1 MVQKHLGTG
10 SVGLGGKIALIL
22 ALMLLLVG

>member
-1 MVQKHLGTG
+1 LGTG
-10 SVGLGGKIALIL
+10 SIGLGGKIALVL